1 MKCRP
6 AVADLRA
13 NGSTPD
19 ITANSAVMEM
29 ARLSRQ
35 LDELGHRLKTA
46 EREAVKA
53 EHTYRVEKAKAL
65 LSVDEG
71 TVPEREA
78 KALLAVADQRL
89 AAKLAAAELS
99 LLRREISIAETRI
112 DVGRS
117 VVGVLRIEASLA
129 R

>member
-1 MKCRP
+1 M
-6 AVADLRA
+6 ADLRMEGNTA
-13 NGSTPD
+13 D
-19 ITANSAVMEM
+19 ITPNSAVMEM

-35 LDELGHRLKTA
+35 LDELGHRLKVA
-46 EREAVKA
+46 ERDAVRA
-53 EHTYRVEKAKAL
+53 EHLYRVEKAKAL
-65 LSVDEG
+65 LAVDEG

-78 KALLAVADQRL
+78 KALLQVVDVRL

-99 LLRREISIAETRI
+99 IIRKEIQIAEVRI

-117 VVGVLRIEASLA
+117 VVGVLRMEATLS

>member
-1 MKCRP
+1 MS
-6 AVADLRA
+6 DLRMA
-13 NGSTPD
+13 GNTGEITPNG
-19 ITANSAVMEM
+19 AVMEM

-35 LDELGHRLKTA
+35 LDELGFRLKAA
-46 EREAVKA
+46 ERDAVTK
-53 EHTYRVEKAKAL
+53 EHAYRVAKAKAL

-78 KALLAVADQRL
+78 KSLLATQEQRL
-89 AAKLAAAELS
+89 AAKLAAGELS
-99 LLRREISIAETRI
+99 ILRKEIQIAETRI

-117 VVGVLRIEASLA
+117 VVGVLRMEAALS

>member
-1 MKCRP
+1 M
-6 AVADLRA
+6 ADLRM
-13 NGSTPD
+13 NGTGGEITP
-19 ITANSAVMEM
+19 NSAVMEM

-35 LDELGHRLKTA
+35 LDELGYRLKAA
-46 EREAVKA
+46 EREAVTK
-53 EHTYRVEKAKAL
+53 EHTYRVAKAKAL

-78 KALLAVADQRL
+78 RALLATEQDRL

-99 LLRREISIAETRI
+99 LLRREIQIAETRI

-117 VVGVLRIEASLA
+117 VVGVLRMEASLA

>member
-1 MKCRP
+1 M
-6 AVADLRA
+6 ADLRMA
-13 NGSTPD
+13 GNTGD

-35 LDELGHRLKTA
+35 LDELGHRLKAA
-46 EREAVKA
+46 EREAVDA
-53 EHTYRVEKAKAL
+53 EHKYRVAKAKAL
-65 LSVDEG
+65 LACQDG

-78 KALLAVADQRL
+78 QALLQVEAERL
-89 AAKLAAAELS
+89 AAKVAEAN
-99 LLRREISIAETRI
+99 LRILRSDIRIAENRI

-117 VVGVLRIEASLA
+117 VVGVLRMEASLA

>member
-1 MKCRP
+1 MS
-6 AVADLRA
+6 DLRMSG
-13 NGSTPD
+13 NTGD
-19 ITANSAVMEM
+19 ITPNSAVMEM

-35 LDELGHRLKTA
+35 LDELGFRLKTA
-46 EREAVKA
+46 EREAVKT

-65 LSVDEG
+65 LKVDEG

-78 KALLAVADQRL
+78 KALLEVQEQRL

-117 VVGVLRIEASLA
+117 VVGVLRMEASLA

>member
-1 MKCRP
+1 MS
-6 AVADLRA
+6 DLRM
-13 NGSTPD
+13 NGNTGEITP
-19 ITANSAVMEM
+19 NSAVMEM

-35 LDELGHRLKTA
+35 LDELGFRLKAA
-46 EREAVKA
+46 EREAVNT
-53 EHTYRVEKAKAL
+53 EHAYRVAKAKAL
-65 LSVDEG
+65 LAVDEG

-78 KALLAVADQRL
+78 KSLLATQEQRL
-89 AAKLAAAELS
+89 AAKRAAGELS
-99 LLRREISIAETRI
+99 ILRKEIQIAETRI

>member
-1 MKCRP
+1 MS
-6 AVADLRA
+6 DLRM
-13 NGSTPD
+13 NGNTPD
-19 ITANSAVMEM
+19 ITPNSAVMEM

-35 LDELGHRLKTA
+35 LDELGFRLKTA
-46 EREAVKA
+46 EREAVTK
-53 EHTYRVEKAKAL
+53 EHTYRVAKAKAL

-78 KALLAVADQRL
+78 RALLATEQERL

-99 LLRREISIAETRI
+99 LLRREIQIAETRI

-117 VVGVLRIEASLA
+117 VVGVLRMEASLA

>member
-1 MKCRP
+1 MS
-6 AVADLRA
+6 DLRA
-13 NGSTPD
+13 EGNTPD
-19 ITANSAVMEM
+19 ITPNSAVMEM

-35 LDELGHRLKTA
+35 LDELGFRLKTA
-46 EREAVKA
+46 EREAVRA

-65 LSVDEG
+65 LKVDEG

-78 KALLAVADQRL
+78 KALLEVQEQRL

-99 LLRREISIAETRI
+99 LLRREIQIAETRI

-117 VVGVLRIEASLA
+117 VVGVLRMEASLA

>member
-1 MKCRP
+1 MS
-6 AVADLRA
+6 DLRMA
-13 NGSTPD
+13 GTTGD
-19 ITANSAVMEM
+19 ITPNSAVMEM

-35 LDELGHRLKTA
+35 LDDLGFRLKAA
-46 EREAVKA
+46 EREAVKT

-65 LSVDEG
+65 LRCQDG

-78 KALLAVADQRL
+78 QALLATESQRL

-99 LLRREISIAETRI
+99 ILRREISIAETRI
-112 DVGRS
+112 EVGRS
-117 VVGVLRIEASLA
+117 VVGVLRMEASLA

>member
-1 MKCRP
+1 MS
-6 AVADLRA
+6 DLRMTGNTA
-13 NGSTPD
+13 D
-19 ITANSAVMEM
+19 ITPNSAVMEM

-35 LDELGHRLKTA
+35 LDELGFRLKAA
-46 EREAVKA
+46 ERDAVTK
-53 EHTYRVEKAKAL
+53 EHAYRVAKAKAL

-78 KALLAVADQRL
+78 KSLLATQEQRL
-89 AAKLAAAELS
+89 AAKLAAGELS
-99 LLRREISIAETRI
+99 ILRKEIQIAETRI

-117 VVGVLRIEASLA
+117 VVGVLRMEAALS

>member
-1 MKCRP
+1 MS
-6 AVADLRA
+6 DLRMA
-13 NGSTPD
+13 GNTAD
-19 ITANSAVMEM
+19 ITPNSAVMEM

-35 LDELGHRLKTA
+35 LDELGFRLKAA
-46 EREAVKA
+46 ERDAVTK
-53 EHTYRVEKAKAL
+53 EHAYRVAKAKAL

-78 KALLAVADQRL
+78 KSLLATQEQRL
-89 AAKLAAAELS
+89 AAKLAAGELS
-99 LLRREISIAETRI
+99 ILRKEIQIAETRI

-117 VVGVLRIEASLA
+117 VVGVLRMEASLA

>member
-1 MKCRP
+1 M
-6 AVADLRA
+6 ADLRMA
-13 NGSTPD
+13 GNTPD
-19 ITANSAVMEM
+19 ITPSTAVMEM

-35 LDELGHRLKTA
+35 LDELGFRLKAA
-46 EREAVKA
+46 EREAVKT
-53 EHTYRVEKAKAL
+53 EHAYRVAKAKAL
-65 LSVDEG
+65 LAVDEG

-78 KALLAVADQRL
+78 KALLATEQDRL

-99 LLRREISIAETRI
+99 ILRREISIAETRI

-117 VVGVLRIEASLA
+117 VVGVLRMEASLA